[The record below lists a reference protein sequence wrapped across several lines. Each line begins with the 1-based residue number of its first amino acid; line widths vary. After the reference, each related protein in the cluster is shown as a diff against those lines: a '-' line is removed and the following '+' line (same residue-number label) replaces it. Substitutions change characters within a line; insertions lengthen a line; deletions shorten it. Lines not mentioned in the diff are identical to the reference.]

1 MNKKTNKFIIPL
13 LIVSIGINVFV
24 SSKIS
29 NMKNDLRNLQSQ
41 VSGIEGNLNSS
52 INNISYSVS
61 EALRKEASIINDFQF
76 KYGDFKDGMVDL
88 NLNVKPKE
96 ISADRKY
103 YFSYTCGDNQP
114 QIVPAT
120 KDEGNNYYASVKV
133 PIKDDIKVDF
143 IIEHK
148 DTKTVETLNHIYN
161 FEERLLKAYNVRREH
176 GSTSFGNNILS
187 LKNSSYEL
195 SHYPY
200 EYDEKESRE
209 KESKSIK
216 NASLYLTVNDKII
229 DSFPMKKDKDPFPSH
244 MNIYKFTF
252 EDYSIDL
259 KDKDIFQLYI
269 IAEHEDGYKIRFD
282 FDDMIVDENSSHGPH
297 RGSRDK
303 KYIIE

>member
-1 MNKKTNKFIIPL
+1 MDKKTNKFIIPL

-148 DTKTVETLNHIYN
+148 DTKTVKL
-161 FEERLLKAYNVRREH
+161 
-176 GSTSFGNNILS
+176 
-187 LKNSSYEL
+187 
-195 SHYPY
+195 
-200 EYDEKESRE
+200 
-209 KESKSIK
+209 
-216 NASLYLTVNDKII
+216 
-229 DSFPMKKDKDPFPSH
+229 
-244 MNIYKFTF
+244 
-252 EDYSIDL
+252 
-259 KDKDIFQLYI
+259 
-269 IAEHEDGYKIRFD
+269 
-282 FDDMIVDENSSHGPH
+282 
-297 RGSRDK
+297 
-303 KYIIE
+303 